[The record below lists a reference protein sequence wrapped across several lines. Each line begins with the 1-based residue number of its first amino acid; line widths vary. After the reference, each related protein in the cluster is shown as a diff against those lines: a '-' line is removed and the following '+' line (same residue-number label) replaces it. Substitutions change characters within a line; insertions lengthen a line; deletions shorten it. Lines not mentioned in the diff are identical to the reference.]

1 MRPEQSCY
9 SVTEMC
15 LALGVSR
22 SGLYDHTQKNQ
33 RDRRQEDGALAEQ
46 IAVIFLESRNTYG
59 CRRIQQM
66 LRRQGIQC
74 GKNRICRLMEDQG
87 LRAVQKR
94 RFRPQTTQSRHAEPI
109 APNHLKELSEAP
121 QRPNQ
126 VWAADITYLPT
137 QEEGWIYLA
146 AEMDLCSKRIAGWN
160 LDDSLAAPL
169 VVDAFERAVQSW
181 STVPELHHSDR
192 GVQYAAQDFRQTL
205 KIYAVTPS
213 MSRKAC
219 CYDNAAMESFFA
231 TLKTECFQ
239 NRIPKNRAQAR
250 AMLFDYIETF
260 YNPKRLHSGLGYFS
274 PLEFEKL
281 LNNQLNLQN

>member
-1 MRPEQSCY
+1 MRPDQSCY

-22 SGLYDHTQKNQ
+22 SGLYDHGHKNQ
-33 RDRRQEDGALAEQ
+33 SDRRQEDALLAEQ
-46 IAVIFLESRNTYG
+46 ISLIFLESRQTYG

-66 LRRQGIQC
+66 LRRHGIQC
-74 GKNRICRLMEDQG
+74 GKNRICRLMEQQG
-87 LRAVQKR
+87 LRPVQKC

-109 APNHLKELSEAP
+109 APNRLQELPEAP

-126 VWAADITYLPT
+126 VWTADLTYIPT
-137 QEEGWIYLA
+137 LEEGWSYFA
-146 AEMDLCSKRIAGWN
+146 AEMDLCSKRIAGWK

-169 VVDAFERAVQSW
+169 AVEAFQRAVRRW
-181 STVPELHHSDR
+181 PAPELHHSDR
-192 GVQYAAQDFRQTL
+192 GVQYASQLFRNVL
-205 KIYAVTPS
+205 NIHNVSPS
-213 MSRKAC
+213 MSRKAN

-239 NRIPKNRAQAR
+239 EKIPKNRAEAR

-260 YNPKRLHSGLGYFS
+260 YNPKRIHSALGYLS
-274 PLEFEKL
+274 PLEFENF
-281 LNNQLNLQN
+281 LNDELNLQN